1 MAVLNLRNV
10 PDEVM
15 RRLKSDAA
23 LAGRGNHFHEHC
35 IGLLERGLA
44 VSLHSAEWRRQMGIG
59 TVEASGESSTLQ
71 NRAQN
76 IPEIIPDAP
85 ADEPLETRIT

>member
-10 PDEVM
+10 PEELM
-15 RRLKSDAA
+15 RRLRSDAA

-44 VSLHSAEWRRQMGIG
+44 VSLHAPKDCFSRLK
-59 TVEASGESSTLQ
+59 TSSLQ
-71 NRAQN
+71 NPAQIIPEN
-76 IPEIIPDAP
+76 IPAASVE
-85 ADEPLETRIT
+85 ESLETRIT